1 MRIAVLHNH
10 YLGRGGEDVVFEA
23 EVNLLRQHGHEVF
36 TYTVSNEVI
45 SQVSSLTALRMAVWN
60 APMYRELREW
70 FARHRPQV
78 AHFHNVLFVLSP
90 AAYQA
95 AYDSGVAV
103 VQTLHNYRLICPAGQ
118 LMRQGRPCELCVG
131 RRFPWPGIYYGCY
144 KSRSATLGAA
154 LHVMKQRW
162 ARQWDKVIQVFIAL
176 SEFSRQKFIQGG
188 LPADKVVCK
197 PNFLLADPGE
207 GAHRGEYALFVG
219 RLSPEKGIEV
229 MLRAWERIPP
239 SIPLKVV
246 GDGPL
251 SAVVQAAASETPHI
265 EYLGRQTREEVF
277 ALMREATLLMFP
289 SIVYENMS
297 LTILEAF
304 ATGLPVVASNLG
316 SMATMIRHGETGWLF
331 TPNDPMSLREA
342 VLSLWEQHAQL
353 REMGKNARAEYLN
366 HYTAERNY
374 ELLIAIY
381 ERAIRDSQGGQA

>member
-1 MRIAVLHNH
+1 
-10 YLGRGGEDVVFEA
+10 
-23 EVNLLRQHGHEVF
+23 
-36 TYTVSNEVI
+36 
-45 SQVSSLTALRMAVWN
+45 
-60 APMYRELREW
+60 
-70 FARHRPQV
+70 
-78 AHFHNVLFVLSP
+78 
-90 AAYQA
+90 
-95 AYDSGVAV
+95 
-103 VQTLHNYRLICPAGQ
+103 
-118 LMRQGRPCELCVG
+118 
-131 RRFPWPGIYYGCY
+131 
-144 KSRSATLGAA
+144 
-154 LHVMKQRW
+154 MKQRW

-188 LPADKVVCK
+188 LPADKLVCK

-251 SAVVQAAASETPHI
+251 SAAVQAAASEMSHI

-277 ALMREATLLMFP
+277 ALMREATLLVFP

-316 SMATMIRHGETGWLF
+316 SMASMVQHSETGWLF
-331 TPNDPMSLREA
+331 PPNDPESLSEA
-342 VLSLWEQHAQL
+342 VLHLWEQRELL
-353 REMGKNARAEYLN
+353 REIGVHSRAEYLSR
-366 HYTAERNY
+366 YTAERNY
-374 ELLIAIY
+374 EQLIAIY
-381 ERAIRDSQGGQA
+381 ERAICERQGERA

>member
-1 MRIAVLHNH
+1 
-10 YLGRGGEDVVFEA
+10 
-23 EVNLLRQHGHEVF
+23 
-36 TYTVSNEVI
+36 
-45 SQVSSLTALRMAVWN
+45 
-60 APMYRELREW
+60 
-70 FARHRPQV
+70 
-78 AHFHNVLFVLSP
+78 
-90 AAYQA
+90 
-95 AYDSGVAV
+95 
-103 VQTLHNYRLICPAGQ
+103 
-118 LMRQGRPCELCVG
+118 
-131 RRFPWPGIYYGCY
+131 
-144 KSRSATLGAA
+144 
-154 LHVMKQRW
+154 MKQRW
-162 ARQWDKVIQVFIAL
+162 ARQWERVIQVFIAL
-176 SEFSRQKFIQGG
+176 SEFSRQKFVQGG
-188 LPADKVVCK
+188 LPENKVVCK

-277 ALMREATLLMFP
+277 ALMREATLLVFP

-316 SMATMIRHGETGWLF
+316 SMASMVKHGETGWLF
-331 TPNDPMSLREA
+331 QPNDPESLCEAIRHLWGQRE
-342 VLSLWEQHAQL
+342 LL
-353 REMGKNARAEYLN
+353 RKMGANARAEYLN

-374 ELLIAIY
+374 EQLIAIY
-381 ERAIRDSQGGQA
+381 ERAVRERQGEQA

>member
-90 AAYQA
+90 ASYQA
-95 AYDSGVAV
+95 AHDSGVAV
-103 VQTLHNYRLICPAGQ
+103 VQTLHNYRLICPSGQ
-118 LMRQGRPCELCVG
+118 LMRRGRPCELCVG
-131 RRFPWPGIYYGCY
+131 KFFPLPGIYYGCY
-144 KSRSATLGAA
+144 KSRSATIGAA

-162 ARQWDKVIQVFIAL
+162 SRQWERVIQVFIAL

-188 LPADKVVCK
+188 LPANKVVCK

-207 GAHRGEYALFVG
+207 GQHQGGYALFVG
-219 RLSPEKGIEV
+219 RLSPEKGVEV
-229 MLRAWERIPP
+229 LLRAWEQMPR
-239 SIPLKVV
+239 SIPLKMV

-251 SAVVQAAASETPHI
+251 AEMAQSAAANNPHI
-265 EYLGRQTREEVF
+265 EYLGRQTQEEVF
-277 ALMREATLLMFP
+277 ALMREATLLVFP

-331 TPNDPMSLREA
+331 TPNDPMSLREV

-381 ERAIRDSQGGQA
+381 ERAIRDRQGGQA